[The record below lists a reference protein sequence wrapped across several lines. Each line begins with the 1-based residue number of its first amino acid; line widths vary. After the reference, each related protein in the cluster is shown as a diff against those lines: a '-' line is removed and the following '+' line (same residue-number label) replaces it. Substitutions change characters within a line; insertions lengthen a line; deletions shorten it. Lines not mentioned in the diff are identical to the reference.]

1 MSDLVKK
8 ADDFAAKAHSGQK
21 DLAGSPYIDHPRT
34 VAACVSGEKAKIVA
48 LLHDVVEDAWV
59 SVNDIRVEFGD
70 DIAEAVKVLTR
81 PHGMPYMDYIE
92 IVKSND
98 LAREVKL
105 ADLRHNMDLSRLPNV
120 SDRDIKRVKKYKKA
134 YDILSK

>member
-1 MSDLVKK
+1 MSDLLKK

-48 LLHDVVEDAWV
+48 LLHDVVEDTGV
-59 SVNDIRVEFGD
+59 SINDIRVEFGD
-70 DIAEAVKVLTR
+70 NIAEAVRVLTR
-81 PHGMPYMDYIE
+81 PDGVSYMDYIRGIKKNE
-92 IVKSND
+92 

-105 ADLRHNMDLSRLPNV
+105 ADLKHNMDLSRLPNV